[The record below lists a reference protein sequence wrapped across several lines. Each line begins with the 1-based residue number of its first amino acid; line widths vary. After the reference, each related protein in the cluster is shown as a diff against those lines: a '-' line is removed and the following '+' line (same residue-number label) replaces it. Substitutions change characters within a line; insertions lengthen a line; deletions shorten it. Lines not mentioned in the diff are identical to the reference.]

1 VNGAA
6 HRPQLDALRA
16 LAVFTVL
23 ADHFWAA
30 LPSFGQLA
38 VQLFFVLSG
47 FLITSQ
53 LLDAREALGASP
65 PPQARRR
72 LIGHFVARRALRI
85 FPAYYALLLLLFVVD
100 APGVRRDIVALA
112 AYATNW
118 LQALRNDWGGWPT
131 AHLWS
136 LAIEEQFY
144 LVWPLLAVL
153 LPRRALPWALAIAI
167 GLAPLARGAVLAAAA
182 PAAEPPLA
190 LWVLTPAVFDALG
203 GGAVLALVRH
213 DAVAQARLQR
223 AGVIAFVLWLGVAMP
238 AHNVAALDPFAR
250 ALAPLLWAL
259 ACAALV
265 QAAARGIGGRV
276 GAVLAHRALVALG
289 RISYG
294 IYLYHLA
301 VYWALTRVLERAG
314 LTPLAD
320 GPVKLLVCGA
330 LTVAVAA
337 LSWRVLEQPLQR
349 LKRHFPWP
357 SAAPRG

>member
-53 LLDAREALGASP
+53 LLDAGEALGASP
-65 PPQARRR
+65 APQARRR

-118 LQALRNDWGGWPT
+118 LQALRNDW
-131 AHLWS
+131 
-136 LAIEEQFY
+136 
-144 LVWPLLAVL
+144 
-153 LPRRALPWALAIAI
+153 
-167 GLAPLARGAVLAAAA
+167 
-182 PAAEPPLA
+182 
-190 LWVLTPAVFDALG
+190 
-203 GGAVLALVRH
+203 
-213 DAVAQARLQR
+213 
-223 AGVIAFVLWLGVAMP
+223 
-238 AHNVAALDPFAR
+238 
-250 ALAPLLWAL
+250 AL

-276 GAVLAHRALVALG
+276 GAVLEHRVLVALG

-301 VYWALTRVLERAG
+301 VYWAITRVLERAG
-314 LTPLAD
+314 LAPPAD
-320 GPVKLLVCGA
+320 GPVKLLVCGT

-357 SAAPRG
+357 TAAPRG